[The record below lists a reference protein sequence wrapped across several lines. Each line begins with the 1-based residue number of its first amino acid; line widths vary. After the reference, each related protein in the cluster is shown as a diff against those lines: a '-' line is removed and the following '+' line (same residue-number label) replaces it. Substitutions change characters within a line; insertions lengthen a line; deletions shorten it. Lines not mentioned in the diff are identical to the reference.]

1 MTGFATTKI
10 AAKKAFERAK
20 LTPSDIDILEV
31 HDCFT
36 IAEIMAIEDMGFC
49 KKGEGGKITLDGDT
63 SRDGFIP
70 VNMSG
75 GLKSKG
81 HPIGATGQSQ
91 LVELFKQL
99 NGLAEKR
106 QIKDANMGM
115 SQNLGC
121 LLYTSPSP
129 RDRTRSRM
137 PSSA

>member
-1 MTGFATTKI
+1 MQRQKSLQ
-10 AAKKAFERAK
+10 KKAFERAK

-63 SRDGFIP
+63 SRDGLIP

-99 NGLAEKR
+99 NGLAEK
-106 QIKDANMGM
+106 KTD
-115 SQNLGC
+115 
-121 LLYTSPSP
+121 
-129 RDRTRSRM
+129 
-137 PSSA
+137 